1 MDAPRTQHQD
11 CPIGTQMPTSSAPAP
26 SPPVDVTHDLFV
38 APTSLSVDNLTL
50 RSWQPG
56 DGATM
61 ARVTNAS
68 YEHLAPWMD
77 WAAQDDDAAAAEV
90 RVRDFAGQ
98 YLSRSDFILSIWLD
112 GELAGGSGLHPR
124 WGGREKGIAE
134 VGMWIASQHA
144 NKGLGT
150 RVLTTLVEWAFSDA
164 WGWRQLLWLCDPTNT
179 ASART
184 AEKAKFRREAVIRGG
199 LGRHPEAE
207 TTVVYGLMATD
218 QR

>member
-1 MDAPRTQHQD
+1 MDVPSTQHQD

-26 SPPVDVTHDLFV
+26 SSQVDVTHDLFV
-38 APTSLSVDNLTL
+38 APTSLTVDNLTL

-56 DGATM
+56 DGATL
-61 ARVTNAS
+61 ARVANAS
-68 YEHLAPWMD
+68 YEHLSPWMV
-77 WAAQDDDAAAAEV
+77 WATEDDAPAAAEV

-112 GELAGGSGLHPR
+112 GELAGGTGLHPR
-124 WGGREKGIAE
+124 WGPLSHGIAE
-134 VGMWIASQHA
+134 VGMWIASEHA
-144 NKGLGT
+144 HKGLGT

-164 WGWRQLLWLCDPTNT
+164 WGWQQLLWLCDPGNP

-199 LGRHPEAE
+199 LGSHLNAEA
-207 TTVVYGLMATD
+207 TLIYGLLPTD
-218 QR
+218 PR